1 MVSGM
6 MVVDVAEAC
15 HLEMQFGDGIA
26 AFRWD
31 AKPDSWTEDGSNC
44 S

>member
-1 MVSGM
+1 M
-6 MVVDVAEAC
+6 MVVDVAEAS
-15 HLEMQFGDGIA
+15 HLEMYFGDGVA
-26 AFRWD
+26 AFQGD